1 MSIQQTI
8 EKDLHQAIINKD
20 IVKKDLLRVVLA
32 EMLRNTK
39 VATDEVAIRVL
50 KKQIESAKLC
60 GTLNEVPILET
71 YLPEEISDDIIRETL
86 IDLLKVLGKTPSTIV
101 MGDFMKS
108 CKEVF
113 GSKFDGKRIT
123 KILKEI

>member
-1 MSIQQTI
+1 MTLQERI
-8 EKDLHQAIINKD
+8 EDDLHQAIINKD
-20 IVKKDLLRVVLA
+20 VAKKDLLRVVLA

-39 VATDEVAIRVL
+39 VTSNEVAIKVL

-60 GTLNEVPILET
+60 GTLDEIPILQA
-71 YLPEEISDDIIRETL
+71 YLPTEISDELIKETL
-86 IDLLKVLGKTPSTIV
+86 VDLLGILNKTPSTIV

-113 GSKFDGKRIT
+113 GDKFDGKRIT